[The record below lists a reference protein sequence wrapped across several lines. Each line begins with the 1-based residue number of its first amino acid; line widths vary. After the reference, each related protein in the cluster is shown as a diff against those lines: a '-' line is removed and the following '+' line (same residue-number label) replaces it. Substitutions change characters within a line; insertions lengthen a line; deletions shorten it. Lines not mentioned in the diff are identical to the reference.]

1 MKCEETKSKIS
12 FLPKGELPFD
22 ERQTVLNHVQNC
34 SLCKN
39 EYQEYLRMFY
49 LIDKQF
55 DIRVPDKI
63 LEDFSSDVMN
73 QVKSPKQK
81 NSRMK
86 KIIWYAAAA
95 VFIFIFLIPLFQQ
108 EEIHKE
114 LNQKSENIPM
124 AELIQNEEWDAVL
137 KKFEKKDIV
146 KELIPVSLL
155 IEKFNVVDSDLANVV
170 ITKKLGEKSKNF
182 NDFIQLLKE
191 YQRFKSRIST
201 TEISEYLNS

>member
-1 MKCEETKSKIS
+1 
-12 FLPKGELPFD
+12 
-22 ERQTVLNHVQNC
+22 
-34 SLCKN
+34 
-39 EYQEYLRMFY
+39 
-49 LIDKQF
+49 
-55 DIRVPDKI
+55 
-63 LEDFSSDVMN
+63 
-73 QVKSPKQK
+73 
-81 NSRMK
+81 MK

-108 EEIHKE
+108 EEIQKK
-114 LNQKSENIPM
+114 LNQESENLPM
-124 AELIQNEEWDAVL
+124 AELIQNEEWDTVL

-155 IEKFNVVDSDLANVV
+155 IEKFNVVDRDLANVV
-170 ITKKLGEKSKNF
+170 ITKKLGEKSKKF